1 MRGIPSSFLVFFF
14 AIVFILELISY
25 WGFRK
30 LIAQTSHL
38 KFKTYITIFYIS
50 ISILATSLFVY
61 SFSNPEVIRQS
72 KNYSFFIVV
81 ISVAF
86 LNLFPK
92 TVFSIFTLLS
102 YPVRW
107 FGGLRAQLICLS
119 GSLLISAG
127 FFCVIAYGIFV
138 GRYNL
143 NVHEHELYF
152 ADLPPQL
159 DGFKIVQ
166 LSDIHLGS
174 FGKNVR
180 NLEKSALIVDHIQ
193 PDLLVFTGDIVNN
206 FSDEINGFEP
216 FLKQLTGTY
225 GKYAIQGNHDYG
237 DYSQWPDSTSK
248 IKNLELIRHGLT
260 EAGFQ
265 LLLNQWKMVN
275 VRDTS
280 LCIIGVENWG
290 HPPFPQYARLDLAL
304 DSIPKNS
311 FKILLSHDPAHWEA
325 RVVPDT
331 NIPLTLSGHTHG
343 GQFAVKFAGIE
354 FSPLYFYQ
362 KLWGGL
368 YESDGQYLYVNRG
381 LGTIGFPGRVEM
393 RPEIT
398 VLTLRRTKAH

>member
-1 MRGIPSSFLVFFF
+1 MRGIPSSFLIFFF
-14 AIVFILELISY
+14 AAVFILELVSY

-30 LIAQTSHL
+30 LVAQTSHL
-38 KFKTYITIFYIS
+38 KFRTYITIFYIS
-50 ISILATSLFVY
+50 ISILTTSLLLY

-92 TVFSIFTLLS
+92 TVFSITTLLS

-107 FGGLRAQLICLS
+107 FSGLRGQLICLS
-119 GSLLISAG
+119 GSLLISVG
-127 FFCVIAYGIFV
+127 IFCVIAYGIFV
-138 GRYNL
+138 GRYSL
-143 NVHEHELYF
+143 NVKEHELYF
-152 ADLPPQL
+152 TDLPLQL

-174 FGKNVR
+174 FGKNVS
-180 NLEKSALIVDHIQ
+180 NLEKSVLIVDHIR
-193 PDLLVFTGDIVNN
+193 PDLLIFTGDIVNN

-216 FLKQLTGTY
+216 FLKQLTGKY

-237 DYSQWPDSTSK
+237 DYSQWSDSTGK
-248 IKNLELIRHGLT
+248 LKNLELIRNGLT

-265 LLLNQWKMVN
+265 LLLNQWQKIN
-275 VRDTS
+275 IRDTS
-280 LCIIGVENWG
+280 ICIIGVENWG

-343 GQFAVKFAGIE
+343 GQFAIKLAGIE
-354 FSPLYFYQ
+354 FSPIYFYQ

-368 YESDGQYLYVNRG
+368 YKSDGQYLYVNRG

-398 VLTLRRTKAH
+398 VLTLHRTKTH